1 MFSGF
6 HSSCYD
12 PKRCT
17 LGSRRNKRSPWVP
30 CPIEV
35 DGGSWRT
42 GAQEH
47 SAAFPTRTAAA
58 RLVSR
63 MSSEAEELSDA
74 GQGAISAEESL
85 SDRSGRDEAV
95 RSF

>member
-1 MFSGF
+1 MVFATTCCGLF
-6 HSSCYD
+6 DHHGTNVCAGGL
-12 PKRCT
+12 RVV
-17 LGSRRNKRSPWVP
+17 LGNEMSR
-30 CPIEV
+30 
-35 DGGSWRT
+35 
-42 GAQEH
+42 
-47 SAAFPTRTAAA
+47 A
-58 RLVSR
+58 RAVLCSR